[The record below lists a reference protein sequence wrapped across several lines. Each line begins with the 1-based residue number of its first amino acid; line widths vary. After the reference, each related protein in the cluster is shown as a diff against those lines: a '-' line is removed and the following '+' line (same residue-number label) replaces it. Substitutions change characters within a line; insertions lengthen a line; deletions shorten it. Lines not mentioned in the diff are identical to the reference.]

1 MKKLVLALFMV
12 VMLASSKG
20 RIAWYGEREFEE
32 SITSLEQQG
41 YTIKYIDSIDEKTL
55 SLYDV
60 LVICLTE
67 PSQNEK
73 EAILT
78 FLDEGGG
85 LLIVYNALTY
95 DKIEDVLAQYQ
106 LERTAEINT
115 DIVFPFLPTERV
127 DELRKRVSVSQK
139 GKGRIFAVGYDP
151 LTFQTVSLL
160 FDVDNL
166 FKFGMDWLC
175 QDWHVEQTQRE
186 VAKKRISFVV
196 PAVFL
201 VAALAVGY
209 FLYKK
214 RKSVPKKPESE
225 KSEKAEKIRE
235 LKAKFVYGEV
245 SRDEYQRELERLE
258 RSDQ

>member
-1 MKKLVLALFMV
+1 MKKFVLALFMM

-20 RIAWYGEREFEE
+20 RIAWYGEREFDE

-60 LVICLTE
+60 LVVCLTE
-67 PSQNEK
+67 PSQAEK

-78 FLDEGGG
+78 FVDEGGG
-85 LLIVYNALTY
+85 VLILYNALTY
-95 DKIEDVLAQYQ
+95 DKIEDVLSQYQ

-186 VAKKRISFVV
+186 VARKRLSFVV
-196 PAVFL
+196 PVVFL
-201 VAALAVGY
+201 VAALTVGY
-209 FLYKK
+209 FLYRK
-214 RKSVPKKPESE
+214 RKSAVKKPEPE

>member
-1 MKKLVLALFMV
+1 MKKFVLALFMM

-55 SLYDV
+55 SVYDV
-60 LVICLTE
+60 LVICLAE
-67 PSQNEK
+67 PSQAEK

-78 FLDEGGG
+78 FVDEGGG
-85 LLIVYNALTY
+85 LLILYNALTY
-95 DKIEDVLAQYQ
+95 DNIDNVLSQYQ
-106 LERTAEINT
+106 LERTVETNT

-160 FDVDNL
+160 VDVDNL

-175 QDWHVEQTQRE
+175 QDWHVDQTQRE
-186 VAKKRISFVV
+186 VARKRLILVV
-196 PAVFL
+196 PVVLLAT
-201 VAALAVGY
+201 ALAVGY
-209 FLYKK
+209 FLYRK
-214 RKSVPKKPESE
+214 RKSTGKKPESE
-225 KSEKAEKIRE
+225 ISEKSEKIRE